1 MTKDILLKK
10 LRLDKKEFISSTE
23 LKKYCKTLALDYDSG
38 VKNLLRRKYLVRLF
52 KGLFYLK
59 TAEEAEFDFG
69 SRYNYLELVA
79 KAMELK
85 RVNNWYFGLHTA
97 LKLNNITHETFAVE
111 DVISAHVFRA
121 KPINI
126 AGHKFK
132 FYKLSQKLMSFGIID
147 KSGIRYSDIEM
158 TVIDFAYIWKYHG
171 KTDYEIVSDLSDWM
185 SDISKTKLRAYLHHY
200 PKSIAPV
207 FNEAMG

>member
-23 LKKYCKTLALDYDSG
+23 LKKYCKVLALDYDSS

-52 KGLFYLK
+52 RGLFYLK
-59 TAEEAEFDFG
+59 TAEEAEFEFG

-79 KAMELK
+79 KAMKLK
-85 RVNNWYFGLHTA
+85 SVNNWYFGLHTA
-97 LKLNNITHETFAVE
+97 LKLNDATHETFVVE
-111 DVISAHVFRA
+111 DVISAYVFRA

-132 FYKLSQKLMSFGIID
+132 FYKLSKKLVSFGIVD
-147 KSGIRYSDIEM
+147 KSGIRYSDLEK
-158 TVIDFAYIWKYHG
+158 TVIDFAYIWKYRG
-171 KTDYEIVSDLSDWM
+171 KSNAEIASDLSDWM
-185 SDISKTKLRAYLHHY
+185 SGISKTKLKTYLHHY
-200 PKSIAPV
+200 PKSITSV
-207 FNEAMG
+207 FSEVMK